1 VNNQE
6 YFQSLQQ
13 GLDEAMAIAQEAR
26 SQGLDPTTEVEIPL
40 AVDLAE
46 RVEKLIGIPGIAA
59 RIREHDAEGMSR
71 EEAALAIGID
81 FAEGRLGGGASKIE
95 SVENAIRTSVALLT
109 EGVVAAPMEGIARVE
124 LGKNDD
130 GTEYLKV
137 YYAGPI
143 RSAGGTAQA
152 LSVLVADYV
161 RRGVGIAPWRP
172 RPEEVERYVEEI
184 GLYKRVAGLQYSPS
198 DDEIRTIVRN
208 CPICI
213 DGEPTEEE
221 EVSGYRDLE
230 RIDTNRVRGG
240 IALVSAEGI
249 ALKRLKLKKHVSK
262 LGISGWEWLDSLAS
276 GKKEGGDSTPKFLRD
291 LIAGRPVFSHPSRPG
306 GFRLRYGRARNT
318 GLAAAGINPASML
331 LLGEFMAA
339 GTQIKVEQP
348 GKAAAVAPVSSIEGP
363 TVRLLNGDVVRFDS
377 DRDIRAWMPVSSK
390 DPKAIQA
397 ALRAHVAEILD
408 LGEILI
414 SYGEFLEN
422 NRPLAPASYA
432 FEWWAQELLR
442 AGGDPAGCQSIDGEQ
457 AIALSRRYG
466 VPLHPAHTYLWHD
479 LSLEEYEQLRELAEE
494 QGRLQIEA
502 GSGKPFQLIL
512 PLEAKRYL
520 ETLLVLHRVRRGRII
535 IDDPLPLLL
544 CLGLEPAPADPAA
557 PSTPADPAGPADIA
571 GSSLR
576 RISEGR
582 QGNERT
588 DERAER
594 GEGGAED
601 RAEDEAEDGMGKE
614 GKDSALACANR
625 LSGLLVRARAPTRI
639 GARMGRPEKSDR
651 RLMRPPPH
659 VLFPTGEMGG
669 KGRSV
674 QEAAKHSTSS
684 STGIINVQIERR
696 VCKSCG
702 KEGFAFKCE
711 CGSHT
716 EMKRVCPRCNIP
728 APGRCPKC
736 GEETNAVADMQID
749 IKKLYFQ
756 ALENLGEREPE
767 SLKGVL
773 GLSSRDK
780 TPEPL
785 EKGILRAK
793 HGINIFKDGT
803 VRYDLTDLPLTHF
816 RPDEIATSPQVLQG
830 LGYTVDMHGHPLTR
844 PEQVCELRIQD
855 IILSRD
861 AGEHLLRVSW
871 FVDELLVKFYHL
883 EPFYNARTPQD
894 LIGKLM
900 IGLAPHTS
908 AGVLCR
914 LIGYTPASAGFGHP
928 FFHAA
933 KRRNCDGDEDCVML
947 LMDALLNFSMS
958 YLPAKRGGKMDAC
971 LVMTTILNPVE
982 VDKEAHNLDLSPAYP
997 LEFYEATLSAASPK
1011 ELEGR
1016 FDLVSQRLG
1025 TELQYQGFNFSHAT
1039 TDIAAG
1045 PRNSAYKT
1053 LETMIDKMDAQLELA
1068 RMIRA
1073 VDERDVAERVIN
1085 SHFLPDLIGNL
1096 HAFSK
1101 QRVRCVKCGAKYRRP
1116 PLKESCPRCGGRII
1130 LTVHEGSVRKYLEVS
1145 IKVAE
1150 EYGVS
1155 SYTRQRLELLK
1166 MEIDSLFKNEK
1177 ARQTGLADFM

>member
-1 VNNQE
+1 MNNQD
-6 YFQSLQQ
+6 YFQLLQD
-13 GLDEAMAIAQEAR
+13 GLGDAMAIAKEAR
-26 SQGLDPTTEVEIPL
+26 SRGRDPTTDVEIPL

-46 RVEKLIGIPGIAA
+46 RVEKLIGIPGIAE
-59 RIREHDAEGMSR
+59 RIRHHEAEGLSR

-81 FAEGRLGGGASKIE
+81 FAEGRLGAGASKIE
-95 SVENAIRTSVALLT
+95 SVESAIRTSVALLT
-109 EGVVAAPMEGIARVE
+109 EGVVAAPMEGIARVD

-161 RRGVGIAPWRP
+161 RRSVGIAPWKP

-213 DGEPTEEE
+213 EGEPTEEE
-221 EVSGYRDLE
+221 EVSGYRDLD
-230 RIDTNRVRGG
+230 RIETNRVRGG

-249 ALKRLKLKKHVSK
+249 ALKRPKLKKHVSK

-276 GKKEGGDSTPKFLRD
+276 GKKDGGDSTPKFLRD

-377 DRDIRAWMPVSSK
+377 DQDILEWMPISCK
-390 DPKAIQA
+390 DPKTIQI
-397 ALRAHVAEILD
+397 ALKAHVSRILD

-432 FEWWAQELLR
+432 FEWWAAELLK
-442 AGGDPAGCQSIDGEQ
+442 AGGDPAGKGSIAGEE
-457 AIALSRRYG
+457 AIALSRKYG
-466 VPLHPAHTYLWHD
+466 VPLHPAHTHLWHD
-479 LSLEEYEQLRELAEE
+479 LSIEDYELLREVAASKGILES
-494 QGRLQIEA
+494 GR
-502 GSGKPFQLIL
+502 LIL
-512 PLEAKRYL
+512 PLEAKESL
-520 ETLLVLHRVRRGRII
+520 ETLLVLHKVRDGRII
-535 IDDPLPLLL
+535 IEDPLPFLL
-544 CLGLEPAPADPAA
+544 CLGIEGED
-557 PSTPADPAGPADIA
+557 
-571 GSSLR
+571 GSLKK
-576 RISEGR
+576 
-582 QGNERT
+582 
-588 DERAER
+588 RAEEAG
-594 GEGGAED
+594 GEQGGVDQAED
-601 RAEDEAEDGMGKE
+601 
-614 GKDSALACANR
+614 STLARVNR
-625 LSGLLVRARAPTRI
+625 FTGIVVRARAPTRI
-639 GARMGRPEKSDR
+639 GARMGRPEKSDK

-659 VLFPTGEMGG
+659 VLFPAGEEGG
-669 KGRSV
+669 KSRSI
-674 QEAAKHSTSS
+674 QEAAKHSTNSS
-684 STGIINVQIERR
+684 SGIINVQIERR

-702 KEGFAFKCE
+702 KEGFAFICE

-716 EMKRVCPRCNIP
+716 EKKRVCPKCNIP
-728 APGRCPKC
+728 APEKCPKC
-736 GEETNAVADMQID
+736 GQETNAVADMQID
-749 IKKLYFQ
+749 VKKLYFQ
-756 ALENLGEREPE
+756 ALESLGEREPD

-816 RPDEIATSPQVLQG
+816 RPDEIGTSPLVLQS
-830 LGYTVDMHGHPLTR
+830 LGYAVDMHGDPLNR
-844 PEQVCELRIQD
+844 PDQVCELRIQD
-855 IILSRD
+855 IVLSRD
-861 AGEHLLRVSW
+861 AGEYLLKVSW
-871 FVDELLVKFYHL
+871 FIDELLAKFYHL
-883 EPFYNARTPQD
+883 EPFYNAQTPQD

-900 IGLAPHTS
+900 VGLAPHTS

-914 LIGYTPASAGFGHP
+914 LIGYSPASAGFGHP

-947 LMDALLNFSMS
+947 LMDALINFSMS

-971 LVMTTILNPVE
+971 LVMTTILNPAE
-982 VDKEAHNLDLSPAYP
+982 VDKEAHNLDLTPVYP
-997 LEFYEATLSAASPK
+997 LEFFEATLSNTSPK
-1011 ELEGR
+1011 DLEGR
-1016 FDLVSQRLG
+1016 FDLVSKRLG
-1025 TELQYQGFNFSHAT
+1025 TDAQYEGFNFSHAT

-1045 PRNSAYKT
+1045 PKNSAYKT
-1053 LETMIDKMDAQLELA
+1053 LETMVDKMDAQLELA

-1073 VDERDVAERVIN
+1073 VDEQDVAERVIN

-1101 QRVRCVKCGAKYRRP
+1101 QKVRCVKCGAKYRRP
-1116 PLKESCPRCGGRII
+1116 PLKETCPKCGGRMI

-1155 SYTRQRLELLK
+1155 SYTKQRLQLLK

>member
-1 VNNQE
+1 
-6 YFQSLQQ
+6 
-13 GLDEAMAIAQEAR
+13 MAIAKEAR
-26 SQGLDPTTEVEIPL
+26 SRGRDPTIDVEIPL

-46 RVEKLIGIPGIAA
+46 RVEKLIGIPGIAE
-59 RIREHDAEGMSR
+59 RIRHHEAEGLSR
-71 EEAALAIGID
+71 EESALAIGID
-81 FAEGRLGGGASKIE
+81 FAEGRLGAGASKIE
-95 SVENAIRTSVALLT
+95 SVESAIRTSVALLT
-109 EGVVAAPMEGIARVE
+109 EGVVAAPMEGIARVD

-161 RRGVGIAPWRP
+161 RRSVGIAPWKP

-221 EVSGYRDLE
+221 EVSGYRDLD
-230 RIDTNRVRGG
+230 RIETNRVRGG

-249 ALKRLKLKKHVSK
+249 ALKRPKLKKHVSK

-276 GKKEGGDSTPKFLRD
+276 GKKDGGDSTPKFLRD

-377 DRDIRAWMPVSSK
+377 DQDILEWMPISCR
-390 DPKAIQA
+390 DPKTIQI
-397 ALRAHVAEILD
+397 ALKAHVSRILD

-432 FEWWAQELLR
+432 FEWWAAQLLK
-442 AGGDPAGCQSIDGEQ
+442 AGGDPAGCESMNGEE
-457 AIALSRRYG
+457 AIILSRKYG
-466 VPLHPAHTYLWHD
+466 VPLHPAHTHLWHD
-479 LSLEEYEQLRELAEE
+479 LSIADYDLLREVAASKGILES
-494 QGRLQIEA
+494 GR
-502 GSGKPFQLIL
+502 LIL
-512 PLEAKRYL
+512 PLEAKESL
-520 ETLLVLHRVRRGRII
+520 ETLLVLHKVRDGRII
-535 IDDPLPLLL
+535 IEDPLPFLL
-544 CLGLEPAPADPAA
+544 CLGIE
-557 PSTPADPAGPADIA
+557 
-571 GSSLR
+571 
-576 RISEGR
+576 
-582 QGNERT
+582 
-588 DERAER
+588 
-594 GEGGAED
+594 GEGGSLKKRTEEAGGEQGGGDQAED
-601 RAEDEAEDGMGKE
+601 
-614 GKDSALACANR
+614 STLARVNR
-625 LSGLLVRARAPTRI
+625 LSGIVVRARAPTRI
-639 GARMGRPEKSDR
+639 GARMGRPEKSDK

-659 VLFPTGEMGG
+659 VLFPAGEEGG
-669 KGRSV
+669 KGRSI
-674 QEAAKHSTSS
+674 QEAAKHSTNSS
-684 STGIINVQIERR
+684 SGIINVQIERR

-702 KEGFAFKCE
+702 KEGFAFICE

-716 EMKRVCPRCNIP
+716 EKKRVCPKCNIP
-728 APGRCPKC
+728 APEKCPKC
-736 GEETNAVADMQID
+736 GQETNAVAEMQID
-749 IKKLYFQ
+749 VKKLYHL
-756 ALENLGEREPE
+756 ALESLGEREPE

-816 RPDEIATSPQVLQG
+816 RPDEIGTSPEVLQS
-830 LGYTVDMHGHPLTR
+830 LGYTVDMHGDLLTR
-844 PEQVCELRIQD
+844 PDQVCELRIQD

-861 AGEHLLRVSW
+861 AGEYLLKVSW
-871 FVDELLVKFYHL
+871 FTDELLAKFYHL
-883 EPFYNARTPQD
+883 EPFYNAQTPQD

-900 IGLAPHTS
+900 VGLAPHTS

-914 LIGYTPASAGFGHP
+914 LIGYSPASAGFGHP

-947 LMDALLNFSMS
+947 LMDALINFSMS

-971 LVMTTILNPVE
+971 LVMTTILNPAE
-982 VDKEAHNLDLSPAYP
+982 VDKEAHNLDLTPVYP
-997 LEFYEATLSAASPK
+997 LEFYEATLTNTSPK
-1011 ELEGR
+1011 DLEGR
-1016 FDLVSQRLG
+1016 FDLVSKRLG
-1025 TELQYQGFNFSHAT
+1025 TDQQYEGFNFSHDT

-1045 PRNSAYKT
+1045 PKNSAYKT

-1073 VDERDVAERVIN
+1073 VDEQDVAERVIN

-1101 QRVRCVKCGAKYRRP
+1101 QKVRCVKCGAKYRRP
-1116 PLKESCPRCGGRII
+1116 PLKETCPKCGGRMI

-1155 SYTRQRLELLK
+1155 SYTQQRLQLLK

>member
-1 VNNQE
+1 MKTPE
-6 YFQSLQQ
+6 YFDLLEKGLQ
-13 GLDEAMAIAQEAR
+13 DAMNIARAAR
-26 SQGLDPTTEVEIPL
+26 SLGLDPTTEVEVPL

-59 RIREHDAEGMSR
+59 RIREMEAEGMSR
-71 EEAALAIGID
+71 EESALAIGVD
-81 FAEGRLGGGASKIE
+81 FAEGRLGRGLSRIE
-95 SVENAIRTSVALLT
+95 SVENAIRTSVAILT
-109 EGVVAAPMEGIARVE
+109 EGVVAAPIEGIARVDI
-124 LGKNDD
+124 GKNDD
-130 GTEYLKV
+130 GTDYLKV

-161 RRGVGIAPWRP
+161 RRAVGIAPWQP

-213 DGEPTEEE
+213 EGEPTEEE
-221 EVSGYRDLE
+221 EVSGYRDLP
-230 RIDTNRVRGG
+230 RIETNRVRGG

-249 ALKRLKLKKHVSK
+249 ALKRPKLKKHVSK
-262 LGISGWEWLDSLAS
+262 LNISGWEWLDSLAD
-276 GKKEGGDSTPKFLRD
+276 GKKDGEDSTPKFLRD

-318 GLAAAGINPASML
+318 GLAAAGINPAAML

-363 TVRLLNGDVVRFDS
+363 TVRLVGGDVVRFDS
-377 DRDIRAWMPVSSK
+377 DRDILEWMPVSCK
-390 DPKAIQA
+390 DPKTIQA
-397 ALRAHVAEILD
+397 ALKAHVSEILD

-414 SYGEFLEN
+414 SFGEFLEN
-422 NRPLAPASYA
+422 NRPLAPSSYV
-432 FEWWAQELLR
+432 FEWWAGELAA
-442 AGGDPAGCQSIDGEQ
+442 AGGDPAGKERIGGEE
-457 AIALSRRYG
+457 AIALSRRFG

-479 LSLEEYEQLRELAEE
+479 LSVEEYERLAAIALED
-494 QGRLQIEA
+494 GRLERQT
-502 GSGKPFQLIL
+502 GRLIL
-512 PLEAKRYL
+512 PLSAKEPL
-520 ETLLVLHRVRRGRII
+520 ETLLVLHKVRMGGII
-535 IDDPLPLLL
+535 VEDPLPLLL
-544 CLGLEPAPADPAA
+544 CLGLEPGVQEKDFGIVRRRKRISLQTEAVANSESGEDAEEAEP
-557 PSTPADPAGPADIA
+557 TEAGP
-571 GSSLR
+571 GSL
-576 RISEGR
+576 E
-582 QGNERT
+582 
-588 DERAER
+588 
-594 GEGGAED
+594 
-601 RAEDEAEDGMGKE
+601 
-614 GKDSALACANR
+614 LANR
-625 LSGLLVRARAPTRI
+625 RSGLRVCARAPTRI
-639 GARMGRPEKSDR
+639 GARMGRPEKSDV

-659 VLFPTGEMGG
+659 VLFPAGEEGG
-669 KGRSV
+669 KSRSI
-674 QEAAKHSTSS
+674 QEAARHSRNNGQ
-684 STGIINVQIERR
+684 STGVINVEIERR
-696 VCKSCG
+696 VCRQCG
-702 KEGFAFKCE
+702 KEGFAFRCE
-711 CGSHT
+711 CGGIT
-716 EMKRVCPRCNIP
+716 EKKRVCPVCRIP
-728 APGRCPKC
+728 AQEKCPRCGGK
-736 GEETNAVADMQID
+736 TTAADRMQID
-749 IKKLYFQ
+749 VKKLYHR
-756 ALENLGEREPE
+756 ALEKLGEREPE

-816 RPDEIATSPQVLQG
+816 RPDEIGTPVEKLREM
-830 LGYTVDMHGHPLTR
+830 GYTEDMSGRPLQ
-844 PEQVCELRIQD
+844 EADQVCELLVQD
-855 IILSRD
+855 IILAKD
-861 AGEHLLRVSW
+861 AGEYLLRVAQ
-871 FVDELLVKFYHL
+871 FMDELLVKFYGL
-883 EPFYNARTPQD
+883 QPYYNARTPAD
-894 LIGKLM
+894 LIGRLM
-900 IGLAPHTS
+900 VGLAPHTS

-914 LIGYTPASAGFGHP
+914 LIGYTQASAGFGHP

-947 LMDALLNFSMS
+947 LLDALINFSMS
-958 YLPAKRGGKMDAC
+958 YLPEKRGGKMDAC
-971 LVMTTILNPVE
+971 LVMTTLLNPAE
-982 VDKEAHNLDLSPAYP
+982 VDKEAHNLDLTPVYP
-997 LEFYEATLSAASPK
+997 MEFYQATLRNASPK

-1016 FDLVSQRLG
+1016 FDLVSRRLG
-1025 TELQYQGFNFSHAT
+1025 SDAQYCGFNFSHST

-1045 PRNSAYKT
+1045 PRHSAYKT
-1053 LETMIDKMDAQLELA
+1053 LETMVDKMDAQLELA

-1073 VDERDVAERVIN
+1073 VDEQDVAERVIN

-1101 QRVRCVKCGAKYRRP
+1101 QKVRCVKCGTKFRRP

-1130 LTVHEGSVRKYLEVS
+1130 LTVHEGSVRKYLDVS

-1155 SYTRQRLELLK
+1155 SYTRQRLQLLK
-1166 MEIDSLFKNEK
+1166 IEIDSLFKNDK

>member
-1 VNNQE
+1 MKNSE
-6 YFQSLQQ
+6 YFELLQD
-13 GLDEAMAIAQEAR
+13 GIKNAMEIAQAAK

-46 RVEKLIGIPGIAA
+46 RVEKLIGIPGIAV
-59 RIREHDAEGMSR
+59 RVREMEEKGLSR
-71 EEAALAIGID
+71 EEAALAIGVD
-81 FAEGRLGGGASKIE
+81 FAEGRLGKGASKIE

-109 EGVVAAPMEGIARVE
+109 EGVVAAPIEGIARVD

-161 RRGVGIAPWRP
+161 RRAVGIAPWKP

-184 GLYKRVAGLQYSPS
+184 GVYKRVAGLQYSPS

-213 DGEPTEEE
+213 EGEPTEEE
-221 EVSGYRDLE
+221 EVSGYRDLP
-230 RIDTNRVRGG
+230 RIETNRVRGG

-249 ALKRLKLKKHVSK
+249 ALKRPKLKKHVTK
-262 LGISGWEWLDSLAS
+262 LGITGWEWLDSLAS
-276 GKKEGGDSTPKFLRD
+276 GKKEGGDSSPKFLRD

-363 TVRLLNGDVVRFDS
+363 TVRLLNGDVVRFDA
-377 DRDIRAWMPVSSK
+377 DQDILEWMPISCK
-390 DPKAIQA
+390 DPKTIQA
-397 ALRAHVAEILD
+397 ALKSHVSKILD

-422 NRPLAPASYA
+422 NRPLAPASYV
-432 FEWWAQELLR
+432 FEWWAEELLK
-442 AGGDPAGCQSIDGEQ
+442 AGGDPAGKEKIDGQE
-457 AIALSRRYG
+457 AIALSREYG

-479 LSLEEYEQLRELAEE
+479 LPLREFDGLVSLAISK
-494 QGRLQIEA
+494 GRLE
-502 GSGKPFQLIL
+502 LERLLL
-512 PLEAKRYL
+512 PMEAKEAL
-520 ETLLVLHRVRRGRII
+520 ETLLVLHKVRAGKII
-535 IDDPLPLLL
+535 IEDPLPFLL
-544 CLGLEPAPADPAA
+544 CLGLEPDG
-557 PSTPADPAGPADIA
+557 AGLKKCSVHATGDGI
-571 GSSLR
+571 
-576 RISEGR
+576 
-582 QGNERT
+582 
-588 DERAER
+588 
-594 GEGGAED
+594 GEGNAEGLNPD
-601 RAEDEAEDGMGKE
+601 GDKKESFALEAA
-614 GKDSALACANR
+614 SR
-625 LSGLLVRARAPTRI
+625 LSGLAVRARAPTRI
-639 GARMGRPEKSDR
+639 GARMGRPEKSDK

-659 VLFPTGEMGG
+659 VLFPAGEEGG
-669 KGRSV
+669 KSRSI
-674 QEAAKHSTSS
+674 QEAAKHSTSNT
-684 STGIINVQIERR
+684 TGIINVEIERR
-696 VCKSCG
+696 VCKRCG
-702 KEGFAFKCE
+702 KEGFSFRCQ
-711 CGSHT
+711 CGGNT
-716 EMKRVCPRCNIP
+716 EKKRVCPKCNIP
-728 APGRCPKC
+728 APEKCPKC
-736 GEETNAVADMQID
+736 GEETTAVAKMQID
-749 IKKLYFQ
+749 VKKLYHQ
-756 ALENLGEREPE
+756 ALERLGEREPE
-767 SLKGVL
+767 ALKGVL

-793 HGINIFKDGT
+793 HGVNIFKDGT

-816 RPDEIATSPQVLQG
+816 RPDEIGTSLKILQS
-830 LGYTVDMHGHPLTR
+830 LGYTEDMHGQPLTA
-844 PEQVCELRIQD
+844 PDQVCELRVQD
-855 IILSRD
+855 IILAKD
-861 AGEHLLRVSW
+861 AGEYLLKVAR
-871 FVDELLVKFYHL
+871 FVDELLVKFYGL
-883 EPFYNARTPQD
+883 QPYYSASTPAD
-894 LIGKLM
+894 LIGTLM
-900 IGLAPHTS
+900 VGLAPHTS

-914 LIGYTPASAGFGHP
+914 LIGYSPASAGFGHP

-971 LVMTTILNPVE
+971 LVMTTILNPAE
-982 VDKEAHNLDLSPAYP
+982 VDKEAHNLDLTRVYS
-997 LEFYEATLSAASPK
+997 LEFYEATLRGASPK
-1011 ELEGR
+1011 DLEAK
-1016 FDLVSQRLG
+1016 FDLVSKRLG
-1025 TELQYQGFNFSHAT
+1025 SDAQYEGFNFSHST

-1045 PRNSAYKT
+1045 PKNSAYKT
-1053 LETMIDKMDAQLELA
+1053 LETMVDKMDAQLELA

-1073 VDERDVAERVIN
+1073 VDEQDVAERVIN

-1101 QRVRCVKCGAKYRRP
+1101 QKVRCVKCGAKYRRP
-1116 PLKESCPRCGGRII
+1116 PLKETCPKCGGRII

-1155 SYTRQRLELLK
+1155 SYTKQRLQLLK
-1166 MEIDSLFKNEK
+1166 IEINSLFKNDK
-1177 ARQTGLADFM
+1177 AKQTGLADFM

>member
-1 VNNQE
+1 MRQLAKLEMKNPE
-6 YFQSLQQ
+6 YFEFLQK
-13 GLDEAMAIAQEAR
+13 GIKNAMEIAGAAR
-26 SQGLDPTTEVEIPL
+26 SQGLDPSIDVEIPL

-46 RVEKLIGIPGIAA
+46 RVEKLIGIPGIAV
-59 RIREHDAEGMSR
+59 RIRELEEKGMSR

-81 FAEGRLGGGASKIE
+81 FAEGRLGKGATKIQA
-95 SVENAIRTSVALLT
+95 VENAIRTSVALLT
-109 EGVVAAPMEGIARVE
+109 EGVVAAPIEGIARVD

-161 RRGVGIAPWRP
+161 RRSVGIAPWKP

-213 DGEPTEEE
+213 EGEPTEEE
-221 EVSGYRDLE
+221 EVSGYRDLP
-230 RIDTNRVRGG
+230 RIETNRVRGG

-249 ALKRLKLKKHVSK
+249 ALKRPKLKKHVVK
-262 LGISGWEWLDSLAS
+262 LGITGWEWLDALAG
-276 GKKEGGDSTPKFLRD
+276 GKKDGGDSSPKFLRD

-363 TVRLLNGDVVRFDS
+363 TVRLLNGDVVRYDC
-377 DRDIRAWMPVSSK
+377 DQDILEWMPISSK
-390 DPKAIQA
+390 DPKTIQA
-397 ALRAHVAEILD
+397 ALKSHVSKILD

-422 NRPLAPASYA
+422 NRPLAPASYV
-432 FEWWAQELLR
+432 FEWWAQELLK
-442 AGGDPAGCQSIDGEQ
+442 AGGDPFGKEKVDGKE
-457 AIALSRRYG
+457 AIAISRKYG

-479 LSLEEYEQLRELAEE
+479 LLLPEYESLASLVLSE
-494 QGRLQIEA
+494 GRLE
-502 GSGKPFQLIL
+502 
-512 PLEAKRYL
+512 LEKLSLSLAAKDSL
-520 ETLLVLHRVRRGRII
+520 ETLLVLHKVRAGKII
-535 IDDPLPLLL
+535 IEDPLPFLL
-544 CLGLEPAPADPAA
+544 CLGLEP
-557 PSTPADPAGPADIA
+557 
-571 GSSLR
+571 
-576 RISEGR
+576 EGR
-582 QGNERT
+582 GLKRVSAQSE
-588 DERAER
+588 
-594 GEGGAED
+594 ED
-601 RAEDEAEDGMGKE
+601 CIGKE
-614 GKDSALACANR
+614 KKECSALEAASR
-625 LSGLLVRARAPTRI
+625 LSGLVIRARAPTRI
-639 GARMGRPEKSDR
+639 GARMGRPEKSDK

-659 VLFPTGEMGG
+659 VLFPAGEEGG
-669 KGRSV
+669 KSRSI
-674 QEAAKHSTSS
+674 QEAAKHSTSNT
-684 STGIINVQIERR
+684 TGIINVDIERR
-696 VCKSCG
+696 ACKDCG
-702 KEGFAFKCE
+702 KEGFSFRCQ
-711 CGSHT
+711 CGGYT
-716 EMKRVCPRCNIP
+716 QKKRVCPKCGI
-728 APGRCPKC
+728 AAADKCPKC
-736 GEETNAVADMQID
+736 GKETTAASKMQID
-749 IKKLYFQ
+749 VKKLYHQ

-793 HGINIFKDGT
+793 HGVNIFKDGT

-816 RPDEIATSPQVLQG
+816 RPDEIGTSPETLHS
-830 LGYTVDMHGHPLTR
+830 LGYMNDMHGLPLTAAD
-844 PEQVCELRIQD
+844 QVCELFVQD
-855 IILSRD
+855 IILARD
-861 AGEHLLRVSW
+861 AGEYLLKVAM
-871 FVDELLVKFYHL
+871 FIDELLVKFYGL
-883 EPFYNARTPQD
+883 AAYYNAVAPAD
-894 LIGKLM
+894 LIGTLM
-900 IGLAPHTS
+900 VGLAPHTS

-914 LIGYTPASAGFGHP
+914 LIGYSPASAGFGHP
-928 FFHAA
+928 YFHAA

-971 LVMTTILNPVE
+971 LVMTTILNPAE
-982 VDKEAHNLDLSPAYP
+982 VDKEAHNLDLTRVYP
-997 LEFYEATLSAASPK
+997 LEFYEATLQGANPK
-1011 ELEGR
+1011 DLEAR
-1016 FDLVSQRLG
+1016 FDLVSKRLG
-1025 TELQYQGFNFSHAT
+1025 SPGQYEGFNFSHST

-1045 PRNSAYKT
+1045 PKNSAYKT
-1053 LETMIDKMDAQLELA
+1053 LETMVDKMDAQLELA
-1068 RMIRA
+1068 RLIRA
-1073 VDERDVAERVIN
+1073 VDEQDVAERVIN

-1101 QRVRCVKCGAKYRRP
+1101 QKVRCVKCGAKFRRP
-1116 PLKESCPRCGGRII
+1116 PLKETCPKCGGKII

-1155 SYTRQRLELLK
+1155 SYTKQRLQLLK
-1166 MEIDSLFKNEK
+1166 IEINSLFKNDK
-1177 ARQTGLADFM
+1177 AKQTGLADFM

>member
-1 VNNQE
+1 MKNSE
-6 YFQSLQQ
+6 YFEFLQQ
-13 GLDEAMAIAQEAR
+13 GLTNAMTIAQAAR
-26 SQGLDPTTEVEIPL
+26 ARGLDPTTVVEIPL
-40 AVDLAE
+40 AFDLAE
-46 RVEKLIGIPGIAA
+46 RVEKLIGIPGIAV
-59 RIREHDAEGMSR
+59 RIRELEEQGMSR

-81 FAEGRLGGGASKIE
+81 FAEGRLGKGTSKIE

-109 EGVVAAPMEGIARVE
+109 EGVVAAPIEGIARVD

-161 RRGVGIAPWRP
+161 RRSVGIAPWKP

-213 DGEPTEEE
+213 EGEPTEEE
-221 EVSGYRDLE
+221 EVSGYRDLA

-240 IALVSAEGI
+240 IALVAAEGI
-249 ALKRLKLKKHVSK
+249 ALKRPKLKKHVTK
-262 LGISGWEWLDSLAS
+262 LGITGWEWLDSLAS
-276 GKKEGGDSTPKFLRD
+276 GKKEDGDTTPKFLRD

-377 DRDIRAWMPVSSK
+377 DQDILEWMPVSCK
-390 DPKAIQA
+390 DPKTIQL
-397 ALRAHVAEILD
+397 ALKAHVSKILD

-422 NRPLAPASYA
+422 NRPLAPASYV
-432 FEWWAQELLR
+432 FEWWAEELKK
-442 AGGDPAGCQSIDGEQ
+442 AGGDPVGLELIDGVK
-457 AIALSRRYG
+457 AIDLSRKYG
-466 VPLHPAHTYLWHD
+466 VPLHPAYTHLWHD
-479 LSLEEYEQLRELAEE
+479 LTLEEYEQLAEVTSS
-494 QGRLQIEA
+494 QGILE
-502 GSGKPFQLIL
+502 SGKLLL
-512 PLEAKRYL
+512 PLEAKDSL
-520 ETLLVLHRVRRGRII
+520 ETLLVHHKVRGGKAII
-535 IDDPLPLLL
+535 EDPLPFLL
-544 CLGLEPAPADPAA
+544 CLGITLENGALKKI
-557 PSTPADPAGPADIA
+557 T
-571 GSSLR
+571 
-576 RISEGR
+576 
-582 QGNERT
+582 
-588 DERAER
+588 
-594 GEGGAED
+594 GELAED
-601 RAEDEAEDGMGKE
+601 KIDENMEEDIEKNKKA
-614 GKDSALACANR
+614 DSALAAANR
-625 LSGLLVRARAPTRI
+625 RSGLVVRARAPTRI
-639 GARMGRPEKSDR
+639 GARMGRPEKSDK

-659 VLFPTGEMGG
+659 VLFPAGEEGG
-669 KGRSV
+669 KSRSI
-674 QEAAKHSTSS
+674 QEAAKHSTGNV
-684 STGIINVQIERR
+684 TGMVNVEIERR
-696 VCKSCG
+696 VCKDCK
-702 KEGFAFKCE
+702 KEGFAFRCL
-711 CGSHT
+711 CGGHT
-716 EMKRVCPRCNIP
+716 EKKRVCPKCNVQ
-728 APGRCPKC
+728 AAEKCPKC
-736 GEETNAVADMQID
+736 GVETTAAASMQID
-749 IKKLYFQ
+749 IKKLYHQ
-756 ALENLGEREPE
+756 ALEHLGEREPE
-767 SLKGVL
+767 TFKGVL

-793 HGINIFKDGT
+793 HGVNIFKDGT

-816 RPDEIATSPQVLQG
+816 RPDEIGTGTETLQS
-830 LGYTVDMHGHPLTR
+830 LGYTEDMHGAALTM
-844 PEQVCELRIQD
+844 PDQVCELRVQD
-855 IILSRD
+855 IVLARD
-861 AGEHLLRVSW
+861 AGEYLLKVAM
-871 FVDELLVKFYHL
+871 FVDELLVKFYGL
-883 EPFYNARTPQD
+883 EPYYNANSPKD
-894 LIGKLM
+894 LIGTLM
-900 IGLAPHTS
+900 VGLAPHTS

-914 LIGYTPASAGFGHP
+914 LIGYSPASAGFGHP

-971 LVMTTILNPVE
+971 LVMTTILNPAE
-982 VDKEAHNLDLSPAYP
+982 VDKEAHNLDLTAIYP
-997 LEFYEATLSAASPK
+997 LEFYEASLLGTSPK
-1011 ELEGR
+1011 DLEGR
-1016 FDLVSQRLG
+1016 FDLVSKRLG
-1025 TELQYQGFNFSHAT
+1025 SDAQYEGFNFSHST

-1045 PRNSAYKT
+1045 PKNSAYKT
-1053 LETMIDKMDAQLELA
+1053 LETMVDKMDAQLELA

-1073 VDERDVAERVIN
+1073 VDEQDVAERVIN

-1101 QRVRCVKCGAKYRRP
+1101 QKVRCVKCGAKYRRP
-1116 PLKESCPRCGGRII
+1116 PLKETCPKCGGRMI

-1150 EYGVS
+1150 EYDVS
-1155 SYTRQRLELLK
+1155 SYTKQRLQLLK
-1166 MEIDSLFKNEK
+1166 IEINSLFKNDK
-1177 ARQTGLADFM
+1177 AKQTGLADFM

>member
-1 VNNQE
+1 MNTSE
-6 YFQSLQQ
+6 YFDFLQN
-13 GLDEAMAIAQEAR
+13 GLKNAMDIAQAAR
-26 SQGLDPTTEVEIPL
+26 ARGLDPCREVEVPL

-59 RIREHDAEGMSR
+59 RIREMEEQGMSR
-71 EEAALAIGID
+71 EESALAIGID
-81 FAEGRLGGGASKIE
+81 FAEGRLGKGASKIE

-109 EGVVAAPMEGIARVE
+109 EGVVAAPIEGIARVD

-130 GTEYLKV
+130 GTDYLKV

-161 RRGVGIAPWRP
+161 RRAVGIAPWKP

-184 GLYKRVAGLQYSPS
+184 GVYKRVAGLQYSPS

-213 DGEPTEEE
+213 EGEPTEEE
-221 EVSGYRDLE
+221 EVSGYRDLP
-230 RIDTNRVRGG
+230 RIETNRVRGG

-249 ALKRLKLKKHVSK
+249 ALKRPKLKKHVTK
-262 LGISGWEWLDSLAS
+262 LGITGWEWLDSLAS
-276 GKKEGGDSTPKFLRD
+276 GKKDGGDSTPKFLRD

-377 DRDIRAWMPVSSK
+377 DQDILEWMPISCK
-390 DPKAIQA
+390 DPRTIQA
-397 ALRAHVAEILD
+397 ALKAHVSKILD

-422 NRPLAPASYA
+422 NRPLAQASYA
-432 FEWWAQELLR
+432 FEWWAEEMLK
-442 AGGDPAGCQSIDGEQ
+442 AGGDPAGKERIRAEE
-457 AIALSRRYG
+457 AIVLSRKYG

-479 LSLEEYEQLRELAEE
+479 LPLAEYESLVAQVSAE
-494 QGRLQIEA
+494 GRLE
-502 GSGKPFQLIL
+502 SGKLIL
-512 PLEAKRYL
+512 PLPAKEAL
-520 ETLLVLHRVRRGRII
+520 ETILVLHKVRGGKII
-535 IDDPLPLLL
+535 IDDPLALLI
-544 CLGLEPAPADPAA
+544 CLGLEPDGGGLKKVIVSDAKIADA
-557 PSTPADPAGPADIA
+557 
-571 GSSLR
+571 
-576 RISEGR
+576 EK
-582 QGNERT
+582 NE
-588 DERAER
+588 A
-594 GEGGAED
+594 
-601 RAEDEAEDGMGKE
+601 
-614 GKDSALACANR
+614 SALDAVNR
-625 LSGLLVRARAPTRI
+625 LSGLVVRARAPSRI
-639 GARMGRPEKSDR
+639 GARMGRPEKSDK

-659 VLFPTGEMGG
+659 VLFPAGEEGG
-669 KGRSV
+669 KSRSI
-674 QEAAKHSTSS
+674 QEAAKHDTSNT
-684 STGIINVQIERR
+684 TGIVNVEIERR
-696 VCKSCG
+696 VCQNCG
-702 KEGFAFKCE
+702 REGFRFRCE
-711 CGSHT
+711 CGGFT
-716 EMKRVCPRCNIP
+716 EKKRVCPNCAVA
-728 APGRCPKC
+728 APEKCPKC
-736 GEETNAVADMQID
+736 GKETTAASKMQID
-749 IKKLYFQ
+749 VKKLYHQ
-756 ALENLGEREPE
+756 ALENLGERDPD

-793 HGINIFKDGT
+793 HGVNIFKDGT

-816 RPDEIATSPQVLQG
+816 RPDEIGTSPERLQEM
-830 LGYTVDMHGHPLTR
+830 GYTVDMHGQPLTASD
-844 PEQVCELRIQD
+844 QVCELRVQD
-855 IILSRD
+855 IILAKD
-861 AGEHLLRVSW
+861 AGDYLLKVAQ
-871 FVDELLVKFYHL
+871 FMDELLVKFYGL
-883 EPFYNARTPQD
+883 EPYYNASTPAD
-894 LIGKLM
+894 LIGALM
-900 IGLAPHTS
+900 VGLAPHTS

-914 LIGYTPASAGFGHP
+914 LIGYSPASAGFGHP

-947 LMDALLNFSMS
+947 LMDALVNFSMS

-971 LVMTTILNPVE
+971 LVMTTILNPAE
-982 VDKEAHNLDLSPAYP
+982 VDKEAHNLDLTPVYP
-997 LEFYEATLSAASPK
+997 LEFYEATLKNANPK
-1011 ELEGR
+1011 DLEAR
-1016 FDLVSQRLG
+1016 FDLVSKRLG
-1025 TELQYQGFNFSHAT
+1025 SDGQYVGFNFSHAT

-1045 PRNSAYKT
+1045 PKNSAYKT
-1053 LETMIDKMDAQLELA
+1053 LETMVDKMDAQLELA

-1073 VDERDVAERVIN
+1073 VDEQDVAERVIN

-1101 QRVRCVKCGAKYRRP
+1101 QKVRCVKCGAKYRRP
-1116 PLKESCPRCGGRII
+1116 PLKETCPKCGGRMI

-1155 SYTRQRLELLK
+1155 SYTKQRLQLLK
-1166 MEIDSLFKNEK
+1166 IEINSLFKNDRAK
-1177 ARQTGLADFM
+1177 QTGLADFM